1 MKVHR
6 VLTTLTALVFLIT
19 AFVSIPACAQDD
31 QAAATAE
38 PAAATETAAATEETA
53 APPAEASTAV
63 LESDEARES
72 YVIGLQLGE
81 SIKKSGLEVDT
92 AALFVAIEDALKGR
106 APALTQEE
114 MMATMQALQGKMQKQ
129 QEKMQKQQEKMMQEM
144 QSESED
150 NLKKAEEFLA
160 KNAGEP
166 NVMKTDSGLQYMVMK
181 QGEGEK
187 PVAASK
193 VRVHYK
199 GTLLDGTEF
208 DSSYKRGEP
217 AEFQVG
223 GVIKGWQEALQ
234 LMSVGSQ
241 YKLFIPPDL
250 AYGPQPRPGIPG
262 NSLLIFE
269 VELIEIVA
277 SAPETEQGVLIQ

>member
-38 PAAATETAAATEETA
+38 PAATTEPAAATEEAA

-81 SIKKSGLEVDT
+81 SIKKSGLEIDT

-114 MMATMQALQGKMQKQ
+114 MMTTMQALQGKMKS
-129 QEKMQKQQEKMMQEM
+129 QQEKMMQEM
-144 QSESED
+144 QSQSED

-187 PVAASK
+187 PVAAST

>member
-1 MKVHR
+1 
-6 VLTTLTALVFLIT
+6 
-19 AFVSIPACAQDD
+19 
-31 QAAATAE
+31 
-38 PAAATETAAATEETA
+38 
-53 APPAEASTAV
+53 
-63 LESDEARES
+63 
-72 YVIGLQLGE
+72 
-81 SIKKSGLEVDT
+81 
-92 AALFVAIEDALKGR
+92 
-106 APALTQEE
+106 
-114 MMATMQALQGKMQKQ
+114 
-129 QEKMQKQQEKMMQEM
+129 MQEM
-144 QSESED
+144 QSQSED

-187 PVAASK
+187 PVAAST

>member
-63 LESDEARES
+63 LESNEARES

-114 MMATMQALQGKMQKQ
+114 MMSTMQALQ
-129 QEKMQKQQEKMMQEM
+129 EKMKSQQEKMMQEM
-144 QSESED
+144 QSQSED

-187 PVAASK
+187 PVAAST

>member
-19 AFVSIPACAQDD
+19 AFVAIPACAQDD

-63 LESDEARES
+63 LESNEARES

-114 MMATMQALQGKMQKQ
+114 MMSTMQALQ
-129 QEKMQKQQEKMMQEM
+129 EKMKSQQEKMMQEM
-144 QSESED
+144 QSQSED

-187 PVAASK
+187 PVAAST

>member
-19 AFVSIPACAQDD
+19 AFVAIPACAQDD

-114 MMATMQALQGKMQKQ
+114 MMSTMQALQ
-129 QEKMQKQQEKMMQEM
+129 EKMKSQQEKMMQEM
-144 QSESED
+144 QSQSED

-187 PVAASK
+187 PVAAST

>member
-6 VLTTLTALVFLIT
+6 ILLALTALMCI
-19 AFVSIPACAQDD
+19 IPALAPIPVH
-31 QAAATAE
+31 AE
-38 PAAATETAAATEETA
+38 EATAAA
-53 APPAEASTAV
+53 AEASTAK
-63 LESDEARES
+63 LESEEARES

-81 SIKKSGLEVDT
+81 SIKKGGFNIDT
-92 AALFVAIEDALKGR
+92 AALFVAIEDALNGR
-106 APALTQEE
+106 TPALTQEE
-114 MMATMQALQGKMQKQ
+114 MMTA
-129 QEKMQKQQEKMMQEM
+129 M
-144 QSESED
+144 QSLQAKMEKRKEQMAEEMKAQGEE

-166 NVMKTDSGLQYMVMK
+166 NVVKTDSGLQYIVVK

-187 PVAASK
+187 PDASSK

-234 LMSVGSQ
+234 LMPVGSK

-250 AYGPQPRPGIPG
+250 AYGPQPRPGIPA
-262 NSLLIFE
+262 NSLLVFE
-269 VELIEIVA
+269 VELLEIVA
-277 SAPETEQGVLIQ
+277 PAADKAQSVLIQ

>member
-1 MKVHR
+1 MKVYR
-6 VLTTLTALVFLIT
+6 VLTTLTALVFLVT

-38 PAAATETAAATEETA
+38 TATTAAAPEETAAVPEETA

-63 LESDEARES
+63 LESEEARES

-81 SIKKSGLEVDT
+81 SIKKSGLELDT

-114 MMATMQALQGKMQKQ
+114 MMTTMQALQ
-129 QEKMQKQQEKMMQEM
+129 EKMKSQQEKMMQEM
-144 QSESED
+144 QSQAED

-166 NVMKTDSGLQYMVMK
+166 NVMKTDSGLQYMVVK

-193 VRVHYK
+193 VRVQYK

-234 LMSVGSQ
+234 LMPVGSQ

-269 VELIEIVA
+269 VELLEIVA
-277 SAPETEQGVLIQ
+277 AAPETEQGVLIQ

>member
-19 AFVSIPACAQDD
+19 AFISIPACAQND

-114 MMATMQALQGKMQKQ
+114 MMATMQALQG
-129 QEKMQKQQEKMMQEM
+129 KMQKQQEKMMQEM